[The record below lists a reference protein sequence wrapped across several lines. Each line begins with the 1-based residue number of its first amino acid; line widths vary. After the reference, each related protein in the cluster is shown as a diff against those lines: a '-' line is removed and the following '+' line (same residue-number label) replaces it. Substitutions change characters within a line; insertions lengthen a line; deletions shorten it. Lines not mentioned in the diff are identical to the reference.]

1 MQAPDVRCEGL
12 VVDPLFCGCATG
24 ANEMITVGS
33 SCSVVPNDPTDSD
46 GVNAAIRCSSSIF
59 PTLRSERARPA
70 FHPPGASLVALS
82 GGRVPRSRIGAER
95 VSHAI

>member
-33 SCSVVPNDPTDSD
+33 SCSAVPNEPNDPD